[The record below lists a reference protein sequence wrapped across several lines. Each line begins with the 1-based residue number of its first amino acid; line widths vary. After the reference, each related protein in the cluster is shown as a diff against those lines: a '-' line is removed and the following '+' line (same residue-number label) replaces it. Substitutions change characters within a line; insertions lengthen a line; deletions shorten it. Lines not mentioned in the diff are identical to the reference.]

1 MNKKSKILSAFI
13 AAAIIILN
21 FNSLWVFADGE
32 ETIPIDVGFEV
43 KNSEVTLGEVF
54 PINVKFDFDEQ
65 QFSSDNEATAG
76 GIVVFRLG
84 VRFNP
89 DYLYLA
95 DPETLKPIEISE
107 SGDPREGT
115 FFRFGNN
122 GISSNLSVK
131 MNSDGKTLVLL
142 YVSQEEDG
150 DIYMPGAIAQ
160 IAFGVKEDIEVQDAD
175 YTSIEMV
182 NPEVSVNNRN
192 IKLDITK
199 KDQNLKIIPPYSIS
213 NIGSK
218 RQNETLTAT
227 GSCYLGTDSEE
238 PLMAKIMQGD
248 NVIGAEKQADL
259 TDTRFTVSFDLPET
273 DFPTGNYKLVLSHGK
288 TSLSRSFEVLP
299 KLTPAEPTT
308 PDPSGPTDPDDGK
321 RDDDKKDD
329 NNTGGGTNTGGSRN
343 NGTGGTN
350 QTKPDNTA
358 ESNKPADSGNK
369 PQATIKYPSDL
380 AGHWAE
386 SNVKYVYDN
395 ALMNGYSDG
404 TFKPD
409 ASITRAEFSA
419 VMARFLKLDDK
430 ASAAEKFGDVKGHWA
445 IGYIGALADK
455 GIVGGVTENSFA
467 PDDNITREQM
477 AAILS
482 RAFDLKETSP
492 EVFADNGE
500 ISDWARD
507 YVYACRKAGYMNG
520 DAVNNFSPLDNA
532 SRAEVATVIYR
543 LHSAK

>member
-259 TDTRFTVSFDLPET
+259 TDTRFKVSFDLPET

-350 QTKPDNTA
+350 QTKPNNTA

-520 DAVNNFSPLDNA
+520 DAVNNFSPIDNA

>member
-1 MNKKSKILSAFI
+1 MNKKSKILSALI
-13 AAAIIILN
+13 AVIMILL
-21 FNSLWVFADGE
+21 SSGTVSAFADGE
-32 ETIPIDVGFEV
+32 FEIPVKIKLETETTTI
-43 KNSEVTLGEVF
+43 SSGEVF
-54 PINVKFDFDEQ
+54 KVDAGLDFNEQ
-65 QFSSDNEATAG
+65 DISGDNDMTAN
-76 GIVVFRLG
+76 GIVVFR
-84 VRFNP
+84 
-89 DYLYLA
+89 YLLKYDRNLLDMV
-95 DPETLKPIEISE
+95 DPSTEEPLEFF
-107 SGDPREGT
+107 GDG
-115 FFRFGNN
+115 
-122 GISSNLSVK
+122 
-131 MNSDGKTLVLL
+131 TLVSGNFYEYGEIGEESAFSVNTGNTNNVLVVL
-142 YVSQEEDG
+142 YAAKNETG
-150 DIYMPGAIAQ
+150 DIYIPGTVARF
-160 IAFGVKEDIEVQDAD
+160 AFKAKEDLEINEYTFTKIEIAD
-175 YTSIEMV
+175 PDV
-182 NPEVSVNNRN
+182 AVNNKN
-192 IKLDITK
+192 VKINASKGDLDLRIVPPYAI
-199 KDQNLKIIPPYSIS
+199 QNLK
-213 NIGSK
+213 NV

-259 TDTRFTVSFDLPET
+259 TDTRFKVSFDLPET

-455 GIVGGVTENSFA
+455 GIVGGVIENSFA

>member
-1 MNKKSKILSAFI
+1 MNKKSKILSVLTAVI
-13 AAAIIILN
+13 MILLS
-21 FNSLWVFADGE
+21 FGSVSAFADGG
-32 ETIPIDVGFEV
+32 IPVKFTYEV
-43 KNSEVTLGEVF
+43 KSETVRADNAFSYKLGL
-54 PINVKFDFDEQ
+54 DFNDADIEM
-65 QFSSDNEATAG
+65 AG
-76 GIVVFRLG
+76 GITVFRC
-84 VRFNP
+84 VIRFDP
-89 DYLYLA
+89 SRLEIVDYDTA
-95 DPETLKPIEISE
+95 KPIEFTDGTASSGTLFKYGDNISPSAVSYRMSDDGASLVILYGERNE
-107 SGDPREGT
+107 SITRPGNVLT
-115 FFRFGNN
+115 LAFRTR
-122 GISSNLSVK
+122 
-131 MNSDGKTLVLL
+131 D
-142 YVSQEEDG
+142 D
-150 DIYMPGAIAQ
+150 
-160 IAFGVKEDIEVQDAD
+160 IAFDTSTDTAIEIKEPTVAVDEEGV
-175 YTSIEMV
+175 
-182 NPEVSVNNRN
+182 EVSTSAA
-192 IKLDITK
+192 KLDLRLTTPF
-199 KDQNLKIIPPYSIS
+199 DVP
-213 NIGSK
+213 NIGSIK
-218 RQNETLTAT
+218 QNSALEIDGKAGFGSKPEEKIKAEIIKDGTVIREAEAETSMLRYAA
-227 GSCYLGTDSEE
+227 DF
-238 PLMAKIMQGD
+238 
-248 NVIGAEKQADL
+248 GAAD
-259 TDTRFTVSFDLPET
+259 EA
-273 DFPTGNYKLVLSHGK
+273 DFPVGK
-288 TSLSRSFEVLP
+288 YML
-299 KLTPAEPTT
+299 KLTYKEMTAGISFSIIEKDKT
-308 PDPSGPTDPDDGK
+308 PDPTNPTDPDDGK
-321 RDDDKKDD
+321 KDDDKKDD

-358 ESNKPADSGNK
+358 EPNKPADSGNK
-369 PQATIKYPSDL
+369 QQTTIKYPSDL

-455 GIVGGVTENSFA
+455 GIVGGVIENSFA

-492 EVFADNGE
+492 ELFADNGE
-500 ISDWARD
+500 ISDWAHD

-520 DAVNNFSPLDNA
+520 DAANNFSPLDNA

>member
-1 MNKKSKILSAFI
+1 MNKKLKTLSALI
-13 AAAIIILN
+13 AAMMILLS
-21 FNSLWVFADGE
+21 FGSASVFADGE
-32 ETIPIDVGFEV
+32 IPVQFDYVVE
-43 KNSEVTLGEVF
+43 SDTVTAGNVF
-54 PINVKFDFDEQ
+54 DYGLSLKF
-65 QFSSDNEATAG
+65 NEADVENAG
-76 GIVVFRLG
+76 GIIAFRCLIK
-84 VRFNP
+84 F
-89 DYLYLA
+89 
-95 DPETLKPIEISE
+95 DPEVLQPVDPYTGEALEFEDGKAV
-107 SGDPREGT
+107 SGSVFKFYDIG
-115 FFRFGNN
+115 
-122 GISSNLSVK
+122 SSKSLAYNMS
-131 MNSDGKTLVLL
+131 SDGKTLVLV
-142 YVSQEEDG
+142 YG
-150 DIYMPGAIAQ
+150 
-160 IAFGVKEDIEVQDAD
+160 GVKEESNIYRSGKLADFRFKVRDDISFDGSM
-175 YTSIEMV
+175 YTNVTIES
-182 NPEVSVNNRN
+182 PEVSVQERD
-192 IKLDITK
+192 IKTVPTSEKIGFKIVPPFNPAYSGDVQQGTK
-199 KDQNLKIIPPYSIS
+199 LEISENARFSKDNTTP
-213 NIGSK
+213 
-218 RQNETLTAT
+218 
-227 GSCYLGTDSEE
+227 
-238 PLMAKIMQGD
+238 
-248 NVIGAEKQADL
+248 V
-259 TDTRFTVSFDLPET
+259 TVSIIKDGGVVKENNALTSRFRYSTIFDIDKET
-273 DFPTGNYKLVLSHGK
+273 FPAGKYTIRLSWNNITLDSTFNIVEK
-288 TSLSRSFEVLP
+288 SETSDPV
-299 KLTPAEPTT
+299 TPTN
-308 PDPSGPTDPDDGK
+308 PTDPDDGK

>member
-1 MNKKSKILSAFI
+1 MNKKSKTLSAFI

-84 VRFNP
+84 IRFNP

-107 SGDPREGT
+107 SGDPSEGT

-122 GISSNLSVK
+122 GVSSNLSAK

-150 DIYMPGAIAQ
+150 DIYIPGAIAQ

-199 KDQNLKIIPPYSIS
+199 KDQNLKIVPPYSIS

-227 GSCYLGTDSEE
+227 GSCYLGTDSGE

-259 TDTRFTVSFDLPET
+259 TDTRFKVSFDLPEA

-455 GIVGGVTENSFA
+455 GIVGGVIENSFA

>member
-259 TDTRFTVSFDLPET
+259 TDTRFKVSFDLPET

-299 KLTPAEPTT
+299 KLTPTEPTT

-477 AAILS
+477 AVILS

-520 DAVNNFSPLDNA
+520 DAVNNFSPLNNA

>member
-1 MNKKSKILSAFI
+1 MNKKSKILSAFV

-54 PINVKFDFDEQ
+54 PINVKFNFDEQ
-65 QFSSDNEATAG
+65 QFSSDNQATAG

-238 PLMAKIMQGD
+238 PLMAKIIQGD

-259 TDTRFTVSFDLPET
+259 TDTRFKVSFDLPET

>member
-1 MNKKSKILSAFI
+1 
-13 AAAIIILN
+13 
-21 FNSLWVFADGE
+21 
-32 ETIPIDVGFEV
+32 
-43 KNSEVTLGEVF
+43 
-54 PINVKFDFDEQ
+54 
-65 QFSSDNEATAG
+65 
-76 GIVVFRLG
+76 
-84 VRFNP
+84 
-89 DYLYLA
+89 
-95 DPETLKPIEISE
+95 
-107 SGDPREGT
+107 
-115 FFRFGNN
+115 
-122 GISSNLSVK
+122 

-142 YVSQEEDG
+142 YVSQEGDG

-227 GSCYLGTDSEE
+227 GSCYLGTDSGE

-259 TDTRFTVSFDLPET
+259 TDTRFKVSFDLPET